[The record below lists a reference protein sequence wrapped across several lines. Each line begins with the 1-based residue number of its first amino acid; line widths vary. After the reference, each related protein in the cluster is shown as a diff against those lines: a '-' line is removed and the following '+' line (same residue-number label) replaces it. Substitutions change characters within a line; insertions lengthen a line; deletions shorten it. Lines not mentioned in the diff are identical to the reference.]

1 MNVLRSDITHALG
14 IRRQYQKRRLL
25 VRSDGAAHDLH
36 GGFGEYTYICKKG
49 KRGGCRP
56 PEIRLFPAV
65 CGPFLPA
72 PAVGSPRTAT
82 LSMSRRRQYCAY
94 APKMTRQRPRSTQEA
109 GVGRF
114 VVPDARARNHTEQCV
129 DGCGAVLQAWY
140 VSDRWRAGD
149 SHSMGG
155 PSRRLTRHTTP
166 ARRRVCSAG
175 KCS

>member
-1 MNVLRSDITHALG
+1 MFYVVTSHMRWEYVDSTKKEDCWSALTAQHMTSTGASASTH
-14 IRRQYQKRRLL
+14 
-25 VRSDGAAHDLH
+25 
-36 GGFGEYTYICKKG
+36 TYAKKAKG
-49 KRGGCRP
+49 GGCRP